1 MNFKH
6 LYYFWTVARSG
17 GVARASERLH
27 LTPQTV
33 SAQIKL
39 LEEQLGAP
47 LFRPAGRGLE
57 LTEAGRLALSYAD
70 EIFAL
75 GDEMKSALA
84 SHRGAPVL
92 PFRVGIT
99 DVMPKSLAYQ
109 LLSPIAGLAEPVRL
123 VCREG
128 KLDRLLAELALHR
141 LDMVLADR
149 PLPTHI
155 NVRGYSH
162 KLGECP
168 LAFFAAAS
176 LAEVRAAFPSCLH
189 EAPLLLP
196 GDDATVRP
204 RIETWL
210 ERNRLAPR
218 IVGEFDDGALMMAF
232 GQAGRGYF
240 PAPVTLAES
249 IARQFGARHVGTV
262 EEIQEVFYAITGE
275 RHITHPAVRA
285 VTDAAQEVLSRL
297 ASLPQ
302 AACGTTEETPAGR
315 TRRPRRSTRE
325 AG

>member
-1 MNFKH
+1 MNLKH
-6 LYYFWTVARSG
+6 LHYFWTVARSG
-17 GVARASERLH
+17 GVTRASERLH

-39 LEEQLGAP
+39 LEDQLGTA

-75 GDEMKSALA
+75 GDELQSALT
-84 SHRGAPVL
+84 SHKGAPML

-109 LLSPIAGLAEPVRL
+109 LLSPTAGLAEPVRL
-123 VCREG
+123 ICREG

-149 PLPTHI
+149 PLPAHL

-162 KLGECP
+162 KLGECA
-168 LAFFAAAS
+168 LAFFAAPG
-176 LAEVRAAFPSCLH
+176 LAQDCAEFPACLDDS
-189 EAPLLLP
+189 PLLLP

-210 ERNRLAPR
+210 ERHRLAPR
-218 IVGEFDDGALMMAF
+218 VLGEFDDGALMMAF
-232 GQAGRGYF
+232 GQAGGGFF
-240 PAPVTLAES
+240 PAPAVLAEA
-249 IARQFGARHVGTV
+249 IEAQFGVKRVGVV
-262 EEIQEVFYAITGE
+262 EDIQDVFYAITGE
-275 RHITHPAVRA
+275 RHITHPAVLA
-285 VTDAAQEVLSRL
+285 VTSAALGQPVGATADP
-297 ASLPQ
+297 AS
-302 AACGTTEETPAGR
+302 PA
-315 TRRPRRSTRE
+315 PRRRRTGRS
-325 AG
+325 G

>member
-6 LYYFWTVARSG
+6 LHYFWTVARSG
-17 GVARASERLH
+17 GVVRASERLH

-39 LEEQLGAP
+39 LEEQLGTP

-75 GDEMKSALA
+75 GDEMKAALA
-84 SHRGAPVL
+84 SQRGTPVV

-99 DVMPKSLAYQ
+99 DVMPKSLAYA
-109 LLSPIAGLAEPVRL
+109 LLSPIATLAEPVRL

-149 PLPTHI
+149 PIPRHI

-168 LAFFAAAS
+168 LAWYAAAG
-176 LAEVRAAFPSCLH
+176 LTHAHAAFPACLRA
-189 EAPLLLP
+189 APLLLP

-204 RIETWL
+204 QIETWL
-210 ERNRLAPR
+210 EKNRLAPHV
-218 IVGEFDDGALMMAF
+218 VGEFDDGALMMAF
-232 GQAGRGYF
+232 GQAGRGFF
-240 PAPVTLAES
+240 PAPAAVAES
-249 IARQFGARHVGTV
+249 ITRQFGVVHVGTV
-262 EEIQEVFYAITGE
+262 EEIQDVFYAITGE
-275 RHITHPAVRA
+275 RQITHPAVRA
-285 VTDAAQEVLSRL
+285 VSEAARDVLNR
-297 ASLPQ
+297 
-302 AACGTTEETPAGR
+302 AAG
-315 TRRPRRSTRE
+315 
-325 AG
+325 

>member
-6 LYYFWTVARSG
+6 LHYFWTVARSG

-39 LEEQLGAP
+39 LEDQLGTA

-75 GDEMKSALA
+75 GDDLKSALA
-84 SHRGAPVL
+84 SHKGAPIL

-109 LLSPIAGLAEPVRL
+109 LLSPTAGLETPVRL
-123 VCREG
+123 ICREG

-149 PLPTHI
+149 PIPAHI

-162 KLGECP
+162 KLGECA
-168 LAFFAAAS
+168 LAFFAAPA
-176 LAEVRAAFPSCLH
+176 LAERCGSFPACLDDG
-189 EAPLLLP
+189 PLLLP
-196 GDDATVRP
+196 GDDATTRG

-210 ERNRLAPR
+210 EKNRLAPR
-218 IVGEFDDGALMMAF
+218 VVGEFDDGALMMAF
-232 GQAGRGYF
+232 GQAGGGYF
-240 PAPVTLAES
+240 PAPAVLADAIE
-249 IARQFGARHVGTV
+249 AQFGVRRVGLV
-262 EEIQEVFYAITGE
+262 EEIQDVFYAITGE
-275 RHITHPAVRA
+275 RHITHPAVLA
-285 VTDAAQEVLSRL
+285 VTEAALGMPPRL
-297 ASLPQ
+297 T
-302 AACGTTEETPAGR
+302 AAPSSPA
-315 TRRPRRSTRE
+315 PRKRQTGQS
-325 AG
+325 G

>member
-6 LYYFWTVARSG
+6 LHYFWTVARSG
-17 GVARASERLH
+17 GIARASERLH

-39 LEEQLGAP
+39 LEDQLGTA

-75 GDEMKSALA
+75 GDELRSALA

-109 LLSPIAGLAEPVRL
+109 LLSPTAGLDEPVRL

-149 PLPTHI
+149 PIPAHI

-162 KLGECP
+162 KLGECA
-168 LAFFAAAS
+168 LAFFAAPD
-176 LAEVRAAFPSCLH
+176 LAGKCPAFPACLDD
-189 EAPLLLP
+189 APLLLP
-196 GDDATVRP
+196 GDDATVRS

-210 ERNRLAPR
+210 ESKRLAPR
-218 IVGEFDDGALMMAF
+218 VVGEFDDGALMMAF
-232 GQAGRGYF
+232 GQAGGGFF
-240 PAPVTLAES
+240 PAPAVLADPIEK
-249 IARQFGARHVGTV
+249 QFGVQRVGLV
-262 EEIQEVFYAITGE
+262 EEIQDVFYAITGE
-275 RHITHPAVRA
+275 RRISHPAVLA
-285 VTDAAQEVLSRL
+285 VTEAAQEVLTRL
-297 ASLPQ
+297 SAE
-302 AACGTTEETPAGR
+302 G
-315 TRRPRRSTRE
+315 
-325 AG
+325 

>member
-6 LYYFWTVARSG
+6 LHYFWTVARSG

-39 LEEQLGAP
+39 LEDQLGTA

-75 GDEMKSALA
+75 GDDLKSALA

-109 LLSPIAGLAEPVRL
+109 LLSPTAGLETPVRL
-123 VCREG
+123 ICREG

-149 PLPTHI
+149 PLPAHI

-162 KLGECP
+162 KLGECA
-168 LAFFAAAS
+168 LAFFAAPE
-176 LAEVRAAFPSCLH
+176 LARGCTDFPACLDD
-189 EAPLLLP
+189 APLLLP

-204 RIETWL
+204 RIEAWL
-210 ERNRLAPR
+210 EKNRLAPR
-218 IVGEFDDGALMMAF
+218 VVGEFDDGALMMAF
-232 GQAGRGYF
+232 GQAGGGHF
-240 PAPVTLAES
+240 PAPSVLAEA
-249 IARQFGARHVGTV
+249 IEAQYGVCRVGEV
-262 EEIQEVFYAITGE
+262 EEIQDVFYAITGE
-275 RHITHPAVRA
+275 RHITNPAVLA
-285 VTDAAQEVLSRL
+285 VTN
-297 ASLPQ
+297 ASLGMPTKLM
-302 AACGTTEETPAGR
+302 AGATTAPSAPAPRKPRTGR
-315 TRRPRRSTRE
+315 S
-325 AG
+325 G